1 MKNLDNILYHREYK
15 GYVEIDWA
23 KLDVLAL
30 NLSTMQFEN
39 VSGFDGRTLISL
51 NIYNNSA
58 DFSEDIAEKAK
69 EFNATFLLYTY
80 DHWCVGFVEEEEKS
94 FDITDFIINKDD
106 ESLGHII
113 QWWEENR
120 GAEAEESVF
129 FLNNKDDFAFL
140 VKKYDINT
148 AILLHESYKCVLD
161 GLSFDKPLTLNNEK
175 LFRFVYN
182 EFTEEYIN
190 KLIDNGTIDGLK
202 DYLDVNGIRKYFKK

>member
-1 MKNLDNILYHREYK
+1 MKKNVLSNRILDRDT
-15 GYVEIDWA
+15 EIDWGFDYSI
-23 KLDVLAL
+23 LGL

-39 VSGFDGRTLISL
+39 VSGFDGNTIVAL
-51 NIYNNSA
+51 NIYGDSA
-58 DFSEDIAEKAK
+58 AFSEDVAEKAK
-69 EFNATFLLYTY
+69 ELDATFLLYTRDY
-80 DHWCVGFVEEEEKS
+80 WCVGYVLEFPMP
-94 FDITDFIINKDD
+94 FDIDNYIINKDD

-113 QWWEENR
+113 QWWEEDR

-129 FLNNKDDFAFL
+129 FLNNKDDFAYL